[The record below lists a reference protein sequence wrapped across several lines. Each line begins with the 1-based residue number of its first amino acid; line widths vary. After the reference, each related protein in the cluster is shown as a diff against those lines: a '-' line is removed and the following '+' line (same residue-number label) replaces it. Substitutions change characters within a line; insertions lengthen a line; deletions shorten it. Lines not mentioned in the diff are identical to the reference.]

1 MGPRIPSA
9 RALNARAAASPTAG
23 DLPGSIGS
31 SRVKI
36 WSGSVPADHAQPDRG
51 NTLRLSVLSSG
62 SSGNATYMETDSG
75 GLLVDAGLPPR
86 RIGALLGRIGRNLA
100 DVNAVLLTHGHAD
113 HTCGVAALVRE
124 RKIEVYAAPGVG
136 ESLGTNTVASGEPCS
151 VEDLEVMF
159 FEVPHDS
166 MTYGVRLSD

>member
-1 MGPRIPSA
+1 
-9 RALNARAAASPTAG
+9 
-23 DLPGSIGS
+23 
-31 SRVKI
+31 
-36 WSGSVPADHAQPDRG
+36 
-51 NTLRLSVLSSG
+51 
-62 SSGNATYMETDSG
+62 METDSG

-86 RIGALLGRIGRNLA
+86 HIGSLLGRIGRNLA

-136 ESLGTNTVASGEPCS
+136 ESLGANTVASGEPCS

-159 FEVPHDS
+159 FEIPHDS
-166 MTYGVRLSD
+166 MTYGVRLSDGSSAVAMATDLGEVGVDVLRSMSGAEAVVLESNHDPDWLSRGPY